1 MVLSVHVHLS
11 TAHRHPPTVALP
23 ASSSGTREPR
33 SGNFD
38 APPSLPRPP
47 TKTLSH
53 ATHKMEGL
61 GDTVLPVPT
70 SRYLGGLNSATTYC
84 RSAARMLGSLVTNP
98 WVQNWAV
105 FHRATVTIHTL
116 PLLLSITVRLGD
128 THSTA
133 RTQERGAVVDFLGVG
148 VWNPDNIRGA
158 ILGRESGQVPGSLQT
173 PRHIALVG
181 RLDEIMF
188 DAAVSNKAE
197 LATGNRGI
205 ISRRGCCLV
214 GGLLL
219 PCANPRTCHPHPA
232 SNPDVASSTQ
242 ASLLP
247 RSRGAASNRHAR
259 PRFPRWQGE

>member
-11 TAHRHPPTVALP
+11 TARRHPPTVALP

-70 SRYLGGLNSATTYC
+70 YRYLGGLNAATTYTVLPIGGTD
-84 RSAARMLGSLVTNP
+84 AGLPGDGPLGAKLGSLPSSRYRRFHCCFQSRCGWGTHT
-98 WVQNWAV
+98 VQPGLRNEV
-105 FHRATVTIHTL
+105 
-116 PLLLSITVRLGD
+116 PLWIFW
-128 THSTA
+128 
-133 RTQERGAVVDFLGVG
+133 E
-148 VWNPDNIRGA
+148 W
-158 ILGRESGQVPGSLQT
+158 ESGTLTISGGLYWGESPVRSRSSLQT
-173 PRHIALVG
+173 PRHITLVG

-219 PCANPRTCHPHPA
+219 PCANPRTCHRPA
-232 SNPDVASSTQ
+232 SNPDVASCTQ